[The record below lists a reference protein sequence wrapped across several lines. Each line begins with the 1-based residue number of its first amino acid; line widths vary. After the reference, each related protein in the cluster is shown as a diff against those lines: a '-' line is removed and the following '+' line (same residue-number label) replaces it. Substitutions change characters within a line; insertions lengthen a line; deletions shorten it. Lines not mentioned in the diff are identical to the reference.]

1 MSDPTRRGDAT
12 WLARV
17 QALLAK
23 AESTEFPDEAEALV
37 AKAQDLM
44 ARHAIDHALLD
55 RTGGNPSRVITAT
68 VQIEAPYATA
78 KASLLG
84 AVASANSCRCV
95 SSGGG
100 DRGLCH
106 LVGHETDVAN
116 VETLYASLSLQA
128 VRAMLAAPIP
138 PGDTARRFRHAFL
151 LAFAA
156 RIGQRLDEVSRRVR
170 LDVER
175 SRGPGTAVVLA
186 DRSAEVDRALSEAFP
201 RLRRARYS
209 SSSPAGHV
217 SGRRAADQ
225 ARLGGAEL
233 PGRRTL
239 GHG

>member
-1 MSDPTRRGDAT
+1 MPDPTRRGDSA

-23 AESTEFPDEAEALV
+23 AESTDFPDEAEALV

-55 RTGGNPSRVITAT
+55 RAAGSPSRVITAT
-68 VQIEAPYATA
+68 VRIEAPYATA

-84 AVASANSCRCV
+84 AVAYANSCRCV

-106 LVGHETDVAN
+106 LVGHDTDVAN
-116 VETLYASLSLQA
+116 VEALYASLSLQA
-128 VRAMLAAPIP
+128 VRAMLSAPVP
-138 PGDTARRFRHAFL
+138 AGDTARRFRHAFL

-156 RIGQRLDEVSRRVR
+156 RIGQRLDDVSQRVR
-170 LDVER
+170 LEAER
-175 SRGPGTAVVLA
+175 SRGAGTALVLA

-201 RLRRARYS
+201 RLRRARYTS
-209 SSSPAGHV
+209 SSSAGHV

-239 GHG
+239 GQG